1 MPLSG
6 TVAKPCI
13 VELVQ
18 AIRRHPDAA
27 YAVAIGLVALATLAR
42 WAMGDYGG
50 GQIPFITFFPAII
63 IATLIGGLWPSV
75 CAIILSVLSAWY
87 LFIPPAFSFEL
98 GSRELVQ
105 LLWFIL
111 FLRHKPRYRC
121 RRKRVGGPRYG
132 ARTRHAHSARMRTRR
147 RCRGGRGGQHKARQ
161 CKHGET
167 VRLQA
172 IRTA

>member
-50 GQIPFITFFPAII
+50 GEIPFITFFPAII
-63 IATLIGGLWPSV
+63 IATLIGGLL
-75 CAIILSVLSAWY
+75 AGAWG
-87 LFIPPAFSFEL
+87 LI
-98 GSRELVQ
+98 
-105 LLWFIL
+105 
-111 FLRHKPRYRC
+111 FLRS
-121 RRKRVGGPRYG
+121 
-132 ARTRHAHSARMRTRR
+132 RHGIFFFHPPLVSSWGVANSFSCSGSSFFA
-147 RCRGGRGGQHKARQ
+147 A
-161 CKHGET
+161 
-167 VRLQA
+167 
-172 IRTA
+172 